1 MTKYLLDN
9 GTTPT
14 GFGVR
19 LRSNGALRATSPC
32 CGRSMTL
39 KTGTAVCKGCNKD
52 YLPVGESLHVNIV
65 GSIPLTTEYE
75 RQAAKEW
82 IARLTGYSYDSVHLD
97 VKW

>member
-1 MTKYLLDN
+1 MTQYLLAN

-19 LRSNGALRATSPC
+19 LRSNGTLRATSPC

-39 KTGTAVCKGCNKD
+39 ASGCALCKNCNKD
-52 YLPVGESLHVNIV
+52 YLPRAEDLGVNIV
-65 GSIPLTTEYE
+65 GDIPVKDPVE
-75 RQAAKEW
+75 QAAAEDW
-82 IARLTGYSYDSVHLD
+82 VARLTGYPHGSVHLD